1 MKRDRIIAEAE
12 QELNA
17 NGYST
22 VLASNMHTCADV
34 FAERLGRKFVIK
46 IVYNIDSVTRKE
58 AESLHKLS
66 EFLDAEPLIL
76 ASVSKNAKLRP
87 NINYQR
93 FSITCISSEAL
104 PDLSFSAPNFFAS
117 KSVGIKARIDSSKLQ
132 RLRKT
137 SDMRIAELAQKSRL
151 SKATLYKH
159 ESKDVYAAM
168 DTITRLENILN
179 GSIKS
184 ESMPEGK
191 RMTLRVNELAK
202 TGIRS
207 LRVENAPFDIV
218 AKKKNY
224 YEISLDANIR
234 TLIKRAALFKAI
246 RDTFESNYPFFIN
259 KRGGKIKG
267 VVALKKEDLMKAVSE
282 EDLLNL
288 VY

>member
-1 MKRDRIIAEAE
+1 MKRDRIITETE
-12 QELNA
+12 KELNA

-58 AESLHKLS
+58 AESLSKLS

-76 ASVSKNAKLRP
+76 ASFSKNAKLRP
-87 NINYQR
+87 NINYRR
-93 FSITCISSEAL
+93 FSITCISPETL
-104 PDLSFSAPNFFAS
+104 PELSLSVPSLFAS
-117 KSVGIKARIDSSKLQ
+117 KSVGIKAKIDSSKLQ

-137 SDMRIAELAQKSRL
+137 SDLRIAELAQKSRL

-159 ESKDVYAAM
+159 ESNDVYAAI
-168 DTITRLENILN
+168 DTITRLENVLN

-184 ESMPEGK
+184 ESVFENK
-191 RMTLRVNELAK
+191 KVKLHSNELAR
-202 TGIRS
+202 TGVRS
-207 LRVENAPFDIV
+207 LRLENAPFDIV

-259 KRGGKIKG
+259 KKGGKIKG
-267 VVALKKEDLMKAVSE
+267 IVVLKKEDLMKAASE